1 MSENFAGTVVVERV
15 LSQLDGGCI
24 FTGRREDGSVLRVKF
39 AGRDTQPLPGDA
51 FEVKGQLS
59 NYRDRFGK
67 VVAQV
72 DSKRMKRTIN
82 PGDLLRPWLE
92 RLPNIG
98 AVRAQRLVDAFGH
111 DLAAVLADSTRLAEV
126 AALIE
131 PDKPALAAKIAA
143 QVYAAVAAQAGAD
156 KVNATEVEFLTFLE
170 KLGIRESRV
179 AGQLWRFMAG
189 VDAVE
194 RLRRNPYV
202 PASLMDWKLADR
214 VGLRL
219 LRSADEGT
227 GLHAHPSRLLG
238 ALSSA
243 WRELLSDGDTAATP
257 ERVEGLLSAR
267 GVEPKVTLALA
278 GERGV
283 LRRSGAL
290 LRVPGAAWLEDQ
302 VSAALLAIERRAP
315 TVALPVGDAL
325 EALVHDAESATG
337 LQLTDEQ
344 HAAVVTLLDRPV
356 SVLQGGAGVGKTTV
370 MKVLATAWEFAG
382 GDVVMGALAGKAA
395 LTLSRGA
402 SSPARPRL
410 AYTIARL
417 IGMLQRQHAQ
427 EADAE
432 RKRPASDVTFTS
444 RTLLVIDEAGMLDT
458 PSLHTLLCLLP
469 EGARVLFAGDEG
481 QLPPVGI
488 GKVFHDLVA
497 EGSRVARLT
506 KVLRQAADSV
516 IPKVSLLVRQGCV
529 PQLDVWNGEAK
540 GVFLVPTAQR
550 DAVQRR
556 LRAQSEL
563 MVVAAKRATV
573 ADINETESFAIR
585 PASAPTRRLG
595 PLATVAVADP
605 VVMTANRYQDGLFN
619 GLLGV
624 VTTIDGPSIE
634 VLWDGEDEPRALPTE
649 AEGDVE
655 LAYAITCHK
664 SQGSSAHAVVVVV
677 EDSRLV
683 TREWLYTAITRGKDL
698 VLLVGDDAALSEAI
712 VRRTERTTGF
722 VVPAAAAQR
731 PDATAALERVN
742 GQGGALHPHGSR
754 SGAQAAGRAPNG

>member
-1 MSENFAGTVVVERV
+1 LSENFAGTVVVERV

-24 FTGRREDGSVLRVKF
+24 FTGRREDGSTLRVKF

-59 NYRDRFGK
+59 SYRDRFGK
-67 VVAQV
+67 SVAQV
-72 DSKRMKRTIN
+72 DSKRMKRTIHR
-82 PGDLLRPWLE
+82 GDLLRPWLE

-98 AVRAQRLVDAFGH
+98 GVRAQRLVDAFGH
-111 DLAAVLADSTRLAEV
+111 DLAAVLADATRMGEV

-143 QVYAAVAAQAGAD
+143 QVYAAVASQAGAD
-156 KVNATEVEFLTFLE
+156 KVKAAEVEFLTSLE

-189 VDAVE
+189 VDAVD

-202 PASLMDWKLADR
+202 PASLMDWKQADR

-219 LRSADEGT
+219 LRAADESSD
-227 GLHAHPSRLLG
+227 LNAHPSRLLG
-238 ALSSA
+238 ALNSA
-243 WRELLSDGDTAATP
+243 WRELLSDGDTAATQDRI
-257 ERVEGLLSAR
+257 ETLLEAR
-267 GVEPKVTLALA
+267 GAEPATTLALA
-278 GERGV
+278 AERGL

-302 VSAALLAIERRAP
+302 VSAALSAIERREP
-315 TVALPVGDAL
+315 SIALPPGDAL
-325 EALVHDAESATG
+325 DALVYDAESTTG

-356 SVLQGGAGVGKTTV
+356 AALQGGAGVGKTTV

-417 IGMLQRQHAQ
+417 IGMLQRQHGQ
-427 EADAE
+427 EADPE
-432 RKRPASDVTFTS
+432 RKRPSSDVTFTP

-458 PSLHTLLCLLP
+458 PSLHTLLGLLP

-506 KVLRQAADSV
+506 KVLRQAADSD
-516 IPKVSLLVRQGCV
+516 IPKVSLLVRQGLV
-529 PQLDVWNGEAK
+529 PKVDVWNGEAK
-540 GVFLVPTAQR
+540 GVFLVPRAQR

-556 LRAQSEL
+556 LRAHGEL

-573 ADINETESFAIR
+573 EDINDTESFASR
-585 PASAPTRRLG
+585 PAGAPTRRLG

-605 VVMTANRYQDGLFN
+605 VVVTANRYQDGLFN

-624 VTTIDGPSIE
+624 VTAIDGPNIE
-634 VLWDGEDEPRALPTE
+634 VLWDGEDEPRSLSTE

-664 SQGSSAHAVVVVV
+664 SQGSSAPAVVVIV

-698 VLLVGDDAALSEAI
+698 VLLVGDDAALADAI
-712 VRRTERTTGF
+712 ARRTQRTTGF
-722 VVPAAAAQR
+722 VVPAVSLQR
-731 PDATAALERVN
+731 SHPAPALERVN
-742 GQGGALHPHGSR
+742 GQGLALPPHGSR
-754 SGAQAAGRAPNG
+754 SGAEAAGRAPNG

>member
-24 FTGRREDGSVLRVKF
+24 FTGRREDGSTLRVKF

-51 FEVKGQLS
+51 FEVKGRLS
-59 NYRDRFGK
+59 SYRDRFGK
-67 VVAQV
+67 SVTQV
-72 DSKRMKRTIN
+72 DSKRMKRSIR
-82 PGDLLRPWLE
+82 PGDLLCPWLE

-98 AVRAQRLVDAFGH
+98 TVRAQRLVQAFGH
-111 DLAAVLADSTRLAEV
+111 DLAAVLADPTRLGEV

-143 QVYAAVAAQAGAD
+143 QVYAAVAAQDGAD
-156 KVNATEVEFLTFLE
+156 KTKAAEVEFLTFLE
-170 KLGIRESRV
+170 KLGIRESRA

-189 VDAVE
+189 VDAAD

-202 PASLMDWKLADR
+202 PASLMDWKQADR

-219 LRSADEGT
+219 LRVAEESSD
-227 GLHAHPSRLLG
+227 LHAHPARLLG
-238 ALSSA
+238 ALNSA
-243 WRELLSDGDTAATP
+243 WRELLSDGDTAATQ
-257 ERVEGLLSAR
+257 ERVEALLKAR
-267 GVEPKVTLALA
+267 GAEPAAALALA
-278 GERGV
+278 AELGL

-302 VSAALLAIERRAP
+302 VSAALLAIERCEPSVAVP
-315 TVALPVGDAL
+315 TGNAL
-325 EALVHDAESATG
+325 EALVYYAESTTG
-337 LQLTDEQ
+337 LQLTEEQ
-344 HAAVVTLLDRPV
+344 RAAVARLLELPV
-356 SVLQGGAGVGKTTV
+356 AALQGGAGVGKTTV

-417 IGMLQRQHAQ
+417 IGMLQRQHEQ
-427 EADAE
+427 EADLE
-432 RKRPASDVTFTS
+432 CKRPPSDVTFTS

-458 PSLHTLLCLLP
+458 PSLYTLLGLLP

-497 EGSRVARLT
+497 EGSRVGRLT
-506 KVLRQAADSV
+506 KVLRQAADSD
-516 IPKVSLLVRQGCV
+516 IPKVSSRVRQGCV
-529 PQLDVWNGEAK
+529 PRLDGWTGEPT
-540 GVFLVPTAQR
+540 GVFLVPPADR

-556 LRAQSEL
+556 LRAQGEL

-573 ADINETESFAIR
+573 ADINDTESFVSR
-585 PASAPTRRLG
+585 PAGAPTRRLG
-595 PLATVAVADP
+595 PQATVAVRDP

-619 GLLGV
+619 GLLGMV
-624 VTTIDGPSIE
+624 VAIDGPSIE
-634 VLWDGEDEPRALPTE
+634 VLWDGEDEPRSLPTD

-664 SQGSSAHAVVVVV
+664 AQGSSAHAVVVVV

-683 TREWLYTAITRGKDL
+683 TREWLYTAITRGKCL
-698 VLLVGDDAALSEAI
+698 VLLVGDDEALSAAI
-712 VRRTERTTGF
+712 ARRTQRTTGF
-722 VVPAAAAQR
+722 VVPVEIQPTLNSR
-731 PDATAALERVN
+731 PR
-742 GQGGALHPHGSR
+742 
-754 SGAQAAGRAPNG
+754 

>member
-24 FTGRREDGSVLRVKF
+24 FSGRREDGSILRVKF

-51 FEVKGQLS
+51 FEVMGQLS
-59 NYRDRFGK
+59 SYRDRFGK
-67 VVAQV
+67 SVAQV
-72 DSKRMKRTIN
+72 DSKRMKRTIRH
-82 PGDLLRPWLE
+82 GDLLRPWLE

-98 AVRAQRLVDAFGH
+98 AVRAQRLVEAFGH
-111 DLAAVLADSTRLAEV
+111 DLATVLADPTRMGEV
-126 AALIE
+126 AALLE

-156 KVNATEVEFLTFLE
+156 KVKAAEVGFLTFLE
-170 KLGIRESRV
+170 KLGIRESRA

-189 VDAVE
+189 VDATD

-214 VGLRL
+214 VGQRL
-219 LRSADEGT
+219 LRAADEGSD
-227 GLHAHPSRLLG
+227 LHAHPSRLLG
-238 ALSSA
+238 ALNSA
-243 WRELLSDGDTAATP
+243 WRELLSDGDTAATQ
-257 ERVEGLLSAR
+257 ERVEALLEAR
-267 GVEPKVTLALA
+267 GADPATTLALA
-278 GERGV
+278 DERGL

-302 VSAALLAIERRAP
+302 VSAALLAIERREP
-315 TVALPVGDAL
+315 SVALPTGTGLDAL
-325 EALVHDAESATG
+325 VYDAESTTA
-337 LQLTDEQ
+337 LQLTEEQ
-344 HAAVVTLLDRPV
+344 HAAVVKLLELPV
-356 SVLQGGAGVGKTTV
+356 AALQGGAGVGKTTV

-402 SSPARPRL
+402 SSPVRPRL

-417 IGMLQRQHAQ
+417 IGMLQRQHEQ
-427 EADAE
+427 ETDPE

-458 PSLHTLLCLLP
+458 PSLHTLLGLLP
-469 EGARVLFAGDEG
+469 EGARILLAGDEG

-506 KVLRQAADSV
+506 KVLRQAADSD

-529 PQLDVWNGEAK
+529 PQLDVWNGEAT
-540 GVFLVPTAQR
+540 GVFVVPPAGR
-550 DAVQRR
+550 EAAQRR
-556 LRAQSEL
+556 LRAQGEL
-563 MVVAAKRATV
+563 MVVAAKRTTV
-573 ADINETESFAIR
+573 ADINDTESFVSR
-585 PASAPTRRLG
+585 PAGASTRRLG
-595 PLATVAVADP
+595 PLATVALADP

-624 VTTIDGPSIE
+624 VATIDGPSIE
-634 VLWDGEDEPRALPTE
+634 VLWDGEDEPRSLPTE

-664 SQGSSAHAVVVVV
+664 AQGSSAHAVVVVV
-677 EDSRLV
+677 EDSPLV
-683 TREWLYTAITRGKDL
+683 TREWLYTALTRGKHL
-698 VLLVGDDAALSEAI
+698 VLLICDNEALVRA
-712 VRRTERTTGF
+712 VQRRTARTTGF
-722 VVPAAAAQR
+722 RLPTRSSLGLAAVAQ
-731 PDATAALERVN
+731 L
-742 GQGGALHPHGSR
+742 
-754 SGAQAAGRAPNG
+754 AQQDVGLA

>member
-1 MSENFAGTVVVERV
+1 MKENFTGTVVVERV

-24 FTGRREDGSVLRVKF
+24 FVGQREDGSVLRVKF
-39 AGRDTQPLPGDA
+39 SGRGNQPLPGDA
-51 FEVKGQLS
+51 FEVQGQLS
-59 NYRDRFGK
+59 SYKDRFGK
-67 VVAQV
+67 LVAQV
-72 DSKRMKRTIN
+72 SSKRMNRTIHQ
-82 PGDLLRPWLE
+82 GDLLRPWLE

-98 AVRAQRLVDAFGH
+98 GVRAQRLVDAYGH
-111 DLAAVLADSTRLAEV
+111 DLANVLADASRIGEV

-131 PDKPALAAKIAA
+131 PNKPALAAKIAA
-143 QVYAAVAAQAGAD
+143 QLFAALAAQSGAD
-156 KVNATEVEFLTFLE
+156 KVKASEVEFLTFLE

-189 VDAVE
+189 VDAVD

-219 LRSADEGT
+219 LRASGESAD
-227 GLHAHPSRLLG
+227 LKVHPSRLLG

-243 WRELLSDGDTAATP
+243 WHEVLSDGDTAVTQQ
-257 ERVEGLLSAR
+257 RLKTLLEAR
-267 GVEPKVTLALA
+267 GAEPTTTLTLADEL
-278 GERGV
+278 GL

-302 VSAALLAIERRAP
+302 VTATLLNIETRELSLTLPTGSALDR
-315 TVALPVGDAL
+315 
-325 EALVHDAESATG
+325 LVFDAESATG

-344 HAAVVTLLDRPV
+344 HAAVVALLGRPV
-356 SVLQGGAGVGKTTV
+356 AALQGGAGVGKTTV
-370 MKVLATAWEFAG
+370 MKVLATAWELAG

-402 SSPARPRL
+402 SSPTRPRL

-417 IGMLQRQHAQ
+417 IGMLQRQRDQ
-427 EADAE
+427 EATPAL
-432 RKRPASDVTFTS
+432 KRPSSDVTFTA

-458 PSLHTLLCLLP
+458 PSLHTLLALLP

-497 EGSRVARLT
+497 EGSRVAQLT
-506 KVLRQAADSV
+506 KVLRQAADSD
-516 IPKVSLLVRQGCV
+516 IPKVSLLVRHGLV
-529 PQLDVWNGEAK
+529 PQLNVWNGEAK
-540 GVFLVPTAQR
+540 GVFLVPLAQR
-550 DAVQRR
+550 DSVLHR
-556 LRAQSEL
+556 LRAQVEL

-573 ADINETESFAIR
+573 AGINDTESFAHR
-585 PASAPTRRLG
+585 PAGAPTRRLG

-605 VVMTANRYQDGLFN
+605 VVMTANRYRDGLFN

-624 VTTIDGPSIE
+624 VTAIDGPNIN
-634 VLWDGEDEPRALPTE
+634 VLWDGENEPRSLPTE

-664 SQGSSAHAVVVVV
+664 SQGSSAHLVVVMV
-677 EDSRLV
+677 EDSSLV
-683 TREWLYTAITRGKDL
+683 TREWVYTAITRGKDL
-698 VLLVGDDAALSEAI
+698 VLLVGDEAALFDAI
-712 VRRTERTTGF
+712 ARRTQRMTGF
-722 VVPAAAAQR
+722 FMPAVSQ
-731 PDATAALERVN
+731 
-742 GQGGALHPHGSR
+742 HIS
-754 SGAQAAGRAPNG
+754 

>member
-15 LSQLDGGCI
+15 LSQLDAGCI
-24 FTGRREDGSVLRVKF
+24 FTCRREDGSVLRVKF

-59 NYRDRFGK
+59 SYRDRFGK
-67 VVAQV
+67 SVAQV
-72 DSKRMKRTIN
+72 DSKRLRRTIR

-98 AVRAQRLVDAFGH
+98 AVRAHRLVDAFGH
-111 DLAAVLADSTRLAEV
+111 DLAAVLSDPTRMSEV

-143 QVYAAVAAQAGAD
+143 QVYAAVAALAGAD
-156 KVNATEVEFLTFLE
+156 KVKAAEVEFLTFLE
-170 KLGIRESRV
+170 KLGIRESRA

-189 VDAVE
+189 VDAVD

-202 PASLMDWKLADR
+202 PACLMEWKLADR

-219 LRSADEGT
+219 LRAADESSD
-227 GLHAHPSRLLG
+227 LHAHSDRLIG
-238 ALSSA
+238 ALNSV
-243 WRELLSDGDTAATP
+243 WRELLSDGDTAATQ
-257 ERVEGLLSAR
+257 ERVEALLEAR
-267 GVEPKVTLALA
+267 GAEPAATLALA
-278 GERGV
+278 DERGL

-302 VSAALLAIERRAP
+302 VSAALMAIEKREP
-315 TVALPVGDAL
+315 NVALPTGSALDAL
-325 EALVHDAESATG
+325 VYDAESATG

-356 SVLQGGAGVGKTTV
+356 AALQGGAGVGKTTV

-417 IGMLQRQHAQ
+417 IGMLQRQREQ

-432 RKRPASDVTFTS
+432 RKRPSSDVTFTS

-458 PSLHTLLCLLP
+458 PSLHTLLDLLP
-469 EGARVLFAGDEG
+469 EGARVLLAGDEG

-497 EGSRVARLT
+497 EGSRVAQLT
-506 KVLRQAADSV
+506 KVLRQAADSD
-516 IPKVSLLVRQGCV
+516 IPKVSLLVRQGRV

-540 GVFLVPTAQR
+540 GVFLVSLAQR
-550 DAVQRR
+550 DTVQRR
-556 LRAQSEL
+556 LRAQGEL

-573 ADINETESFAIR
+573 ADINDTESFVAR
-585 PASAPTRRLG
+585 PAGAPTRRLG
-595 PLATVAVADP
+595 PLATVAAADP
-605 VVMTANRYQDGLFN
+605 VVATANRYQDGLFN

-624 VTTIDGPSIE
+624 VFAIDGPTIE
-634 VLWDGEDEPRALPTE
+634 VLWDGEDEPRSLPTE

-664 SQGSSAHAVVVVV
+664 SQGSSADAVVVVV

-698 VLLVGDDAALSEAI
+698 VLVVGDEGAVLEAI
-712 VRRTERTTGF
+712 GRRTLRTTGF
-722 VVPAAAAQR
+722 SLRARHHYQQTKTR
-731 PDATAALERVN
+731 F
-742 GQGGALHPHGSR
+742 GS
-754 SGAQAAGRAPNG
+754 SPM

>member
-1 MSENFAGTVVVERV
+1 MSENFVGTVVVERV
-15 LSQLDGGCI
+15 LSQLEGGCI
-24 FTGRREDGSVLRVKF
+24 FTGRRGDGSVLRVKF

-59 NYRDRFGK
+59 SYRDRFGK

-72 DSKRMKRTIN
+72 DSKRMKRTIT

-98 AVRAQRLVDAFGH
+98 AVRAQRLVETFGH
-111 DLAAVLADSTRLAEV
+111 DLASVLSDPTRMSEV

-131 PDKPALAAKIAA
+131 PGKPALAAKIAA
-143 QVYAAVAAQAGAD
+143 QVYAAVTAQAGAD
-156 KVNATEVEFLTFLE
+156 KVKAAEVEFLTFLE
-170 KLGIRESRV
+170 KLGIREPRI

-189 VDAVE
+189 LDAAD

-202 PASLMDWKLADR
+202 PASLLDWKVADR

-219 LRSADEGT
+219 LRSADEGAD
-227 GLHAHPSRLLG
+227 LQVHPSRLLG
-238 ALSSA
+238 ALNSA

-257 ERVEGLLSAR
+257 ERVGALLAAR
-267 GVEPKVTLALA
+267 GVEPQVTLALA
-278 GERGV
+278 DERGF

-302 VSAALLAIERRAP
+302 VSAALLAMERREAS
-315 TVALPVGDAL
+315 VAIPIGAAL
-325 EALVHDAESATG
+325 DSLVYDAESATG

-344 HAAVVTLLDRPV
+344 HAAVVKLLGLPV
-356 SVLQGGAGVGKTTV
+356 AALQGGAGVGKTTV

-417 IGMLQRQHAQ
+417 IGMLQRQRAQ
-427 EADAE
+427 EDDPE
-432 RKRPASDVTFTS
+432 CKRPTSGVTFTS

-458 PSLHTLLCLLP
+458 PSLHTLLSLLP
-469 EGARVLFAGDEG
+469 DGARVLFAGDEG

-497 EGSRVARLT
+497 EGSRVAQLT
-506 KVLRQAADSV
+506 KVLRQAADSD
-516 IPKVSLLVRQGCV
+516 IPKVSSLVRQGCV
-529 PQLDVWNGEAK
+529 PQLDVWAGEKA
-540 GVFLVPTAQR
+540 GVFRVRPCDRDAAQR
-550 DAVQRR
+550 L
-556 LRAQSEL
+556 LRAQGEVL
-563 MVVAAKRATV
+563 VVAAKRATV
-573 ADINETESFAIR
+573 SDINDTESFVSR
-585 PASAPTRRLG
+585 PSAAPTRRLG
-595 PLATVAVADP
+595 PLATVAVDDP

-619 GLLGV
+619 GLLGL
-624 VTTIDGPSIE
+624 VTAIDGTNIE

-664 SQGSSAHAVVVVV
+664 AQGSSAHAVVVVV
-677 EDSRLV
+677 EDSPLV
-683 TREWLYTAITRGKDL
+683 TREWLYTAITRGKAL
-698 VLLVGDDAALSEAI
+698 VILVGDDEALSIA
-712 VRRTERTTGF
+712 VRRRTARTTGF
-722 VVPAAAAQR
+722 VVPQLSAPR
-731 PDATAALERVN
+731 GVSPPATA
-742 GQGGALHPHGSR
+742 
-754 SGAQAAGRAPNG
+754 